1 MKQSDNTN
9 RTPAN
14 WDGTPQE
21 DYFADW
27 NTPPEEYPAAG
38 RHLSPEAREEYYA
51 ERDAY
56 YARRD
61 AYYAQRDAYYAQRER
76 EERAADEKGEEYEEE
91 YGEDY
96 ADDADEPEEE
106 EDDVSY
112 APEDRAETLEEPK
125 EKPKKKKRRRKGGF
139 LRFLVTVIVLAI
151 VALVVIGKAP
161 VRNPDNLERISG
173 RSTVLLCGTDEDG
186 MRTDTILLLTLD
198 RNEGSIRLLSIPRD
212 TYAPAYYVPKIN
224 SAYGAVGGGEKG
236 MEQLMEQVKN
246 VVGFMPD
253 GYALVNLSAFVEAVD
268 LLGGLDFDVPMD
280 MDYDDPDQN
289 LFIHLKA
296 GEQHLTGEQLMWV
309 VRFRSGYANADI
321 GRTEV
326 QRAVMKTAMKQW
338 LRPKTLAALP
348 GLWRIYQENLTTDLS
363 VRNIVWMARV
373 LLKGMSGDIE
383 ANVLP
388 GYATMA
394 GDASVY
400 MIDTYAAS
408 AILPDYSPYKLKESA
423 PAAAG
428 AFCLVRVVRKTLQSA

>member
-1 MKQSDNTN
+1 MKQSDHTN
-9 RTPAN
+9 RTPTN

-76 EERAADEKGEEYEEE
+76 EARAADEEGEEYEEE

-106 EDDVSY
+106 EDDISY
-112 APEDRAETLEEPK
+112 APEDAPAAPPPPG

-139 LRFLVTVIVLAI
+139 LRFLVTLVLLAVIAVVL
-151 VALVVIGKAP
+151 VGKAP
-161 VRNPDNLERISG
+161 VRNPDNLDRISG
-173 RSTVLLCGTDEDG
+173 RSTILLCGTDEDG
-186 MRTDTILLLTLD
+186 TRTDTILLLTLD
-198 RNEGSIRLLSIPRD
+198 RNEGSVRLLSIPRD
-212 TYAPAYYVPKIN
+212 TYAPAYVVPKIN

-246 VVGFMPD
+246 VIGFLPD
-253 GYALVNLSAFVEAVD
+253 GYALVDLGAFVEAVD

-289 LFIHLKA
+289 LFIHLRA

-326 QRAVMKTAMKQW
+326 QRAVLKTAMKQW

-348 GLWRIYQENLTTDLS
+348 GLWRIYRENLTTDLS
-363 VRNIVWMARV
+363 VRNIVWIARV
-373 LLKGMSGDIE
+373 LLKSMGGDME

-388 GYATMA
+388 GYAAMA

-400 MIDTYAAS
+400 MVDPYAAS
-408 AILPDYSPYKLKESA
+408 AILPDYSPYI
-423 PAAAG
+423 
-428 AFCLVRVVRKTLQSA
+428 

>member
-9 RTPAN
+9 RTPTN
-14 WDGTPQE
+14 WDGTLQE

-38 RHLSPEAREEYYA
+38 RHLSPEAREKYYA

-76 EERAADEKGEEYEEE
+76 EEQLADDEDSEDEYDEEYADEEAAPES
-91 YGEDY
+91 
-96 ADDADEPEEE
+96 EEE
-106 EDDVSY
+106 EDVSY
-112 APEDRAETLEEPK
+112 APEDAPAAQPEPGG
-125 EKPKKKKRRRKGGF
+125 KPKKKKRRRKGGF
-139 LRFLVTVIVLAI
+139 LRFLVTVVLLAI
-151 VALVVIGKAP
+151 IAVVLVGKAP
-161 VRNPDNLERISG
+161 VRNPDNLDRISG
-173 RSTVLLCGTDEDG
+173 RSTILLCGTDEDG
-186 MRTDTILLLTLD
+186 TRTDTILLLTLD
-198 RNEGSIRLLSIPRD
+198 RSEGSLRLLSIPRD

-253 GYALVNLSAFVEAVD
+253 AYALVDLTAFVEAVD

-280 MDYDDPDQN
+280 MDYDDPTQD
-289 LFIHLKA
+289 LYIHLQA

-326 QRAVMKTAMKQW
+326 QRAVVKAAMKQW
-338 LRPKTLAALP
+338 MRPQTLAALP
-348 GLWRIYQENLTTDLS
+348 GLWKIYQENLTTDLS
-363 VRNIVWMARV
+363 AQNLVWMARV
-373 LLKGMSGDIE
+373 LLKGVGGDIE

-388 GYATMA
+388 GYATMV

-408 AILPDYSPYKLKESA
+408 AILPDYSPYK
-423 PAAAG
+423 
-428 AFCLVRVVRKTLQSA
+428 

>member
-9 RTPAN
+9 RTPTN

-38 RHLSPEAREEYYA
+38 RHLSPEAREKYYA

-76 EERAADEKGEEYEEE
+76 EEQLADDEDSEDEYDEEYAEEE
-91 YGEDY
+91 AAPES
-96 ADDADEPEEE
+96 EEE
-106 EDDVSY
+106 EDVSY
-112 APEDRAETLEEPK
+112 APEDAPAAQPEPGG
-125 EKPKKKKRRRKGGF
+125 KPKKKKRRRKGGF
-139 LRFLVTVIVLAI
+139 LRFLVTVVLLAI
-151 VALVVIGKAP
+151 IAVVLVGKAP
-161 VRNPDNLERISG
+161 VRNPDNLDRISG
-173 RSTVLLCGTDEDG
+173 RSTILLCGTDEDG
-186 MRTDTILLLTLD
+186 TRTDTILLLTLD
-198 RNEGSIRLLSIPRD
+198 RSEGSIRLLSIPRD

-253 GYALVNLSAFVEAVD
+253 AYALVDLTAFVEAVD

-280 MDYDDPDQN
+280 MDYDDPTQD
-289 LFIHLKA
+289 LYIHLQA

-326 QRAVMKTAMKQW
+326 QRAVVKAAMKQW
-338 LRPKTLAALP
+338 MRPQTLAALP
-348 GLWRIYQENLTTDLS
+348 GLWKIYQENLTTDLS
-363 VRNIVWMARV
+363 ARNLVWMARV
-373 LLKGMSGDIE
+373 LLKGVGGDIE

-388 GYATMA
+388 GYATMV

-408 AILPDYSPYKLKESA
+408 AILPDYSPYK
-423 PAAAG
+423 
-428 AFCLVRVVRKTLQSA
+428 

>member
-9 RTPAN
+9 RTPTN

-38 RHLSPEAREEYYA
+38 RHLSAEAREEYYA

-61 AYYAQRDAYYAQRER
+61 AYYAQRDAYYAQREAQ
-76 EERAADEKGEEYEEE
+76 EADEDSEDGEEDYDEE
-91 YGEDY
+91 Y
-96 ADDADEPEEE
+96 ADDTASEPTEEE
-106 EDDVSY
+106 EDVSY
-112 APEDRAETLEEPK
+112 APEDAPAATPEPG
-125 EKPKKKKRRRKGGF
+125 EKPKKKKRRRKGGL
-139 LRFLVTVIVLAI
+139 LRFLVTLVLLAI
-151 VALVVIGKAP
+151 LAVVLVGKAP

-173 RSTVLLCGTDEDG
+173 RSTILLCGTDEDG
-186 MRTDTILLLTLD
+186 TRTDTILLLTLD
-198 RNEGSIRLLSIPRD
+198 RSEGSVRLLSIPRD

-246 VVGFMPD
+246 VIGFMPD
-253 GYALVNLSAFVEAVD
+253 AYALVDLSAFVEAVD

-326 QRAVMKTAMKQW
+326 QRAVMKAAIKQW
-338 LRPKTLAALP
+338 MRPKTLAALP
-348 GLWRIYQENLTTDLS
+348 GLWKIYQENLTTDLS
-363 VRNIVWMARV
+363 ARNIVWMARV
-373 LLKGMSGDIE
+373 LLKGMSSDIE

-388 GYATMA
+388 GYATMV

-408 AILPDYSPYKLKESA
+408 AILPDYSPY
-423 PAAAG
+423 
-428 AFCLVRVVRKTLQSA
+428 R

>member
-1 MKQSDNTN
+1 MKPNERENDT
-9 RTPAN
+9 TPRN

-27 NTPPEEYPAAG
+27 NTPPEEEYPAAG

-61 AYYAQRDAYYAQRER
+61 AYYAQRDAYYAQREQ
-76 EERAADEKGEEYEEE
+76 EEQELTDGAEDEYEEE
-91 YGEDY
+91 NGETF
-96 ADDADEPEEE
+96 DEPEADEE
-106 EDDVSY
+106 EPVSY
-112 APEDRAETLEEPK
+112 APEDAKTAPPASLP
-125 EKPKKKKRRRKGGF
+125 EKPKRKKRRRGGGF
-139 LRFLVTVIVLAI
+139 RRFVAVLLLA
-151 VALVVIGKAP
+151 AVVLLLIGKAP
-161 VRNPDNLERISG
+161 VRNPDHLDRISG
-173 RSTVLLCGTDEDG
+173 RSTILLCGTDEDG
-186 MRTDTILLLTLD
+186 TRTDTILLLTLD
-198 RNEGSIRLLSIPRD
+198 RAEGSIRLLSIPRD
-212 TYAPAYYVPKIN
+212 TYAPAYLVPKIN

-246 VVGFMPD
+246 VVGFLPD
-253 GYALVNLSAFVEAVD
+253 AYALVNLTAFVEAVD

-289 LFIHLKA
+289 LFIHLRA

-326 QRAVMKTAMKQW
+326 QRAVLKAAMKQW
-338 LRPKTLAALP
+338 LRPQTLAALP
-348 GLWRIYQENLTTDLS
+348 GLWRIYKENLTTDLS
-363 VRNIVWMARV
+363 ARNLLWMARV
-373 LLKGMSGDIE
+373 LLKGMGGDIE

-388 GYATMA
+388 GYATMV

-400 MIDTYAAS
+400 MIDTYAA
-408 AILPDYSPYKLKESA
+408 APLLADYSPYK
-423 PAAAG
+423 
-428 AFCLVRVVRKTLQSA
+428 

>member
-1 MKQSDNTN
+1 MKQSDHTN
-9 RTPAN
+9 RTPTN

-76 EERAADEKGEEYEEE
+76 EAREADGDGTDGDDEYGEEYA
-91 YGEDY
+91 ED
-96 ADDADEPEEE
+96 AVDEPEEE
-106 EDDVSY
+106 EDISY
-112 APEDRAETLEEPK
+112 APEDAPAVPPPPG

-139 LRFLVTVIVLAI
+139 LRFLVTLVLLAV
-151 VALVVIGKAP
+151 VAVVLVGKAP
-161 VRNPDNLERISG
+161 VRNPDNLDRISG
-173 RSTVLLCGTDEDG
+173 RSTILLCGTDEDG
-186 MRTDTILLLTLD
+186 TRTDTILLLTLD
-198 RNEGSIRLLSIPRD
+198 RNEGSVRLLSIPRD
-212 TYAPAYYVPKIN
+212 TYAPAYVVPKIN

-246 VVGFMPD
+246 VIGFLPD
-253 GYALVNLSAFVEAVD
+253 GYALVDLGAFVEAVD

-289 LFIHLKA
+289 LFIHLRA

-326 QRAVMKTAMKQW
+326 QRAVLKTAMKQW

-363 VRNIVWMARV
+363 VRNIVWIARV
-373 LLKGMSGDIE
+373 LLKSMGGDME

-388 GYATMA
+388 GYAAMA

-400 MIDTYAAS
+400 MVDSYAAS
-408 AILPDYSPYKLKESA
+408 AILPDYSPYA
-423 PAAAG
+423 
-428 AFCLVRVVRKTLQSA
+428 

>member
-1 MKQSDNTN
+1 MKQSDHTN
-9 RTPAN
+9 RTPTN

-76 EERAADEKGEEYEEE
+76 EAREADEDGTDGDDGYGEDEYGEEYA
-91 YGEDY
+91 ED
-96 ADDADEPEEE
+96 AVDEPEEE
-106 EDDVSY
+106 EDISY
-112 APEDRAETLEEPK
+112 APEDAPAVPPPPG

-139 LRFLVTVIVLAI
+139 LRFLVTLVLLAVLA
-151 VALVVIGKAP
+151 VVLVGKAP
-161 VRNPDNLERISG
+161 VRNPDNLDRISG
-173 RSTVLLCGTDEDG
+173 RSTILLCGTDEDG
-186 MRTDTILLLTLD
+186 TRTDTILLLTLD
-198 RNEGSIRLLSIPRD
+198 RNEGSVRLLSIPRD
-212 TYAPAYYVPKIN
+212 TYAPAYVVPKIN

-246 VVGFMPD
+246 VIGFLPD
-253 GYALVNLSAFVEAVD
+253 GYALVDLGAFVEAVD

-289 LFIHLKA
+289 LFIHLRA

-326 QRAVMKTAMKQW
+326 QRAVLKTAMKQW

-363 VRNIVWMARV
+363 VRNIVWIARV
-373 LLKGMSGDIE
+373 LLKSMGGDME

-388 GYATMA
+388 GYAAMA

-400 MIDTYAAS
+400 MVDSYAAS
-408 AILPDYSPYKLKESA
+408 AILPDYSPYA
-423 PAAAG
+423 
-428 AFCLVRVVRKTLQSA
+428 

>member
-9 RTPAN
+9 RTPTN

-27 NTPPEEYPAAG
+27 NTPPEDYPAAG

-76 EERAADEKGEEYEEE
+76 EEQLADDEDGEDEYDEEYADEEATPES
-91 YGEDY
+91 
-96 ADDADEPEEE
+96 EEE
-106 EDDVSY
+106 EDVSY
-112 APEDRAETLEEPK
+112 APEDAPTALPEPGG
-125 EKPKKKKRRRKGGF
+125 KPKKKKRRRKGGF
-139 LRFLVTVIVLAI
+139 LRFLVTVVLLAI
-151 VALVVIGKAP
+151 IAVVLVGKAP
-161 VRNPDNLERISG
+161 VRNPDNLDRISG
-173 RSTVLLCGTDEDG
+173 RSTILLCGTDEDG
-186 MRTDTILLLTLD
+186 TRTDTILLLTLD
-198 RNEGSIRLLSIPRD
+198 RSEGSIRLLSIPRD

-253 GYALVNLSAFVEAVD
+253 AYALVDLTAFVEAVD

-280 MDYDDPDQN
+280 MDYDDPTQD
-289 LFIHLKA
+289 LYIHLQA

-326 QRAVMKTAMKQW
+326 QRAVVKAAMKQW
-338 LRPKTLAALP
+338 MRPQTLAALP
-348 GLWRIYQENLTTDLS
+348 GLWKIYQENLTTDLS
-363 VRNIVWMARV
+363 ARNLVWMVRV
-373 LLKGMSGDIE
+373 LLKGVGGDIE

-388 GYATMA
+388 GYATMV

-408 AILPDYSPYKLKESA
+408 AILPDYSPYK
-423 PAAAG
+423 
-428 AFCLVRVVRKTLQSA
+428 

>member
-9 RTPAN
+9 RTPTN

-27 NTPPEEYPAAG
+27 NTPPEEYPTAG

-61 AYYAQRDAYYAQRER
+61 AYYAQRDAYYSQKER
-76 EERAADEKGEEYEEE
+76 EGREADTDDGEYEEDPD
-91 YGEDY
+91 EDITE
-96 ADDADEPEEE
+96 ADNEPEEE
-106 EDDVSY
+106 EEDISY
-112 APEDRAETLEEPK
+112 APEDRPAAPPPPRGRPK
-125 EKPKKKKRRRKGGF
+125 RKKRRRKGGF
-139 LRFLVTVIVLAI
+139 LRFLAALVLLVIVA
-151 VALVVIGKAP
+151 VVVIGKAP
-161 VRNPDNLERISG
+161 VRNPDNLDRIPG

-186 MRTDTILLLTLD
+186 TRTDTILLLTLD
-198 RNEGSIRLLSIPRD
+198 RSEGSLRLLSIPRD

-253 GYALVNLSAFVEAVD
+253 AYALIDLNAFVEAVD

-280 MDYDDPDQN
+280 MDYDDPTQD
-289 LFIHLKA
+289 LYIHLQA

-326 QRAVMKTAMKQW
+326 QRAVLKAAMKQW
-338 LRPKTLAALP
+338 LRPQTLSALP
-348 GLWRIYQENLTTDLS
+348 GLWQIYKENLTTDLS
-363 VRNIVWMARV
+363 ARNLVWIARV
-373 LLKGMSGDIE
+373 LLKGVRSDIE

-388 GYATMA
+388 GYATMV

-408 AILPDYSPYKLKESA
+408 AILPDYSPYK
-423 PAAAG
+423 
-428 AFCLVRVVRKTLQSA
+428 

>member
-27 NTPPEEYPAAG
+27 NTPPEEYPTAG

-61 AYYAQRDAYYAQRER
+61 AYYAQRDAYYSQKER
-76 EERAADEKGEEYEEE
+76 EAREADEDVGEYDDELD
-91 YGEDY
+91 EDITE
-96 ADDADEPEEE
+96 ADNEPEDEE
-106 EDDVSY
+106 DVSY
-112 APEDRAETLEEPK
+112 APEDVPAAPSPPR
-125 EKPKKKKRRRKGGF
+125 EKPKRKKHRRRGGF
-139 LRFLVTVIVLAI
+139 LRFLAALVLLVIVA
-151 VALVVIGKAP
+151 VVVVGKAP
-161 VRNPDNLERISG
+161 VRNPDDLERIPG

-186 MRTDTILLLTLD
+186 TRTDTILLLTLD
-198 RNEGSIRLLSIPRD
+198 RSEGSLRLLSIPRD
-212 TYAPAYYVPKIN
+212 TYAPAYVVPKIN

-326 QRAVMKTAMKQW
+326 QRAVMKAAMKQW

-408 AILPDYSPYKLKESA
+408 AILPDYSPYK
-423 PAAAG
+423 
-428 AFCLVRVVRKTLQSA
+428 

>member
-1 MKQSDNTN
+1 MKQSDHTN
-9 RTPAN
+9 RTPTN

-76 EERAADEKGEEYEEE
+76 EAREADGDDGYGDDEYGEEYA
-91 YGEDY
+91 ED
-96 ADDADEPEEE
+96 AVDEPEEE
-106 EDDVSY
+106 EEDISY
-112 APEDRAETLEEPK
+112 APEDAPAVPPPPG

-139 LRFLVTVIVLAI
+139 LRFLVTLVLLAVLA
-151 VALVVIGKAP
+151 VVLVGKAP
-161 VRNPDNLERISG
+161 VRNPDNLDRISG
-173 RSTVLLCGTDEDG
+173 RSTILLCGTDEDG
-186 MRTDTILLLTLD
+186 TRTDTILLLTLD
-198 RNEGSIRLLSIPRD
+198 RNEGSVRLLSIPRD
-212 TYAPAYYVPKIN
+212 TYAPAYVVPKIN

-246 VVGFMPD
+246 VIGFLPD
-253 GYALVNLSAFVEAVD
+253 GYALVDLGAFVEAVD

-289 LFIHLKA
+289 LFIHLRA

-326 QRAVMKTAMKQW
+326 QRAVLKTAMKQW

-363 VRNIVWMARV
+363 VRNIVWIARV
-373 LLKGMSGDIE
+373 LLKSMGGDME

-388 GYATMA
+388 GYAAMA

-400 MIDTYAAS
+400 MVDSYAAS
-408 AILPDYSPYKLKESA
+408 AILPDYSPYA
-423 PAAAG
+423 
-428 AFCLVRVVRKTLQSA
+428 

>member
-1 MKQSDNTN
+1 MKQSDHTN
-9 RTPAN
+9 RTPTN

-76 EERAADEKGEEYEEE
+76 EAREADGDGTDGDDEYGEEYA
-91 YGEDY
+91 ED
-96 ADDADEPEEE
+96 AVDEPEEE
-106 EDDVSY
+106 EEDISY
-112 APEDRAETLEEPK
+112 APEDAPAAPPPPG

-139 LRFLVTVIVLAI
+139 LRFLVTLVLLAVLA
-151 VALVVIGKAP
+151 VVLVGKAP
-161 VRNPDNLERISG
+161 VRNPDNLDRISG
-173 RSTVLLCGTDEDG
+173 RSTILLCGTDEDG
-186 MRTDTILLLTLD
+186 TRTDTILLLTLD
-198 RNEGSIRLLSIPRD
+198 RNEGSVRLLSIPRD
-212 TYAPAYYVPKIN
+212 TYAPAYVVPKIN

-246 VVGFMPD
+246 VIGFLPD
-253 GYALVNLSAFVEAVD
+253 GYALVDLGAFVEAVD

-289 LFIHLKA
+289 LFIHLRA

-326 QRAVMKTAMKQW
+326 QRAVLKTAMKQW

-363 VRNIVWMARV
+363 VRNIVWIARV
-373 LLKGMSGDIE
+373 LLKSMGGDME

-388 GYATMA
+388 GYAAMA
-394 GDASVY
+394 GDASGY
-400 MIDTYAAS
+400 MVDSYAAS
-408 AILPDYSPYKLKESA
+408 AILPDYSPYA
-423 PAAAG
+423 
-428 AFCLVRVVRKTLQSA
+428 

>member
-1 MKQSDNTN
+1 MKQSDHTN
-9 RTPAN
+9 RTPTN

-21 DYFADW
+21 DFFADW

-76 EERAADEKGEEYEEE
+76 EAREADGDDGYGDDEYGEEYA
-91 YGEDY
+91 ED
-96 ADDADEPEEE
+96 AVDEPEEE
-106 EDDVSY
+106 EEDISY
-112 APEDRAETLEEPK
+112 APEDAPAVPPPPG

-139 LRFLVTVIVLAI
+139 LRFLVTLVLLAV
-151 VALVVIGKAP
+151 VAVVLVGKAP
-161 VRNPDNLERISG
+161 VRNPDNLDRISG
-173 RSTVLLCGTDEDG
+173 RSTILLCGTDEDG
-186 MRTDTILLLTLD
+186 TRTDTILLLTLD
-198 RNEGSIRLLSIPRD
+198 RNEGSVRLLSIPRD
-212 TYAPAYYVPKIN
+212 TYAPAYVVPKIN

-246 VVGFMPD
+246 VIGFLPD
-253 GYALVNLSAFVEAVD
+253 GYALVDLGAFVEAVD

-289 LFIHLKA
+289 LFIHLRA

-326 QRAVMKTAMKQW
+326 QRAVLKTAMKQW

-363 VRNIVWMARV
+363 VRNIVWIARV
-373 LLKGMSGDIE
+373 LLKSMGGDMK

-388 GYATMA
+388 GYAAMA

-400 MIDTYAAS
+400 MVDSYAAS
-408 AILPDYSPYKLKESA
+408 AILPDYSPYA
-423 PAAAG
+423 
-428 AFCLVRVVRKTLQSA
+428 

>member
-9 RTPAN
+9 RTPTN

-76 EERAADEKGEEYEEE
+76 EEQLADDEDSEDEYDEEYADEEAAPES
-91 YGEDY
+91 
-96 ADDADEPEEE
+96 EEE
-106 EDDVSY
+106 EDVSY
-112 APEDRAETLEEPK
+112 APEDAPAALPEPGG
-125 EKPKKKKRRRKGGF
+125 KPKKKKRRRKGGF
-139 LRFLVTVIVLAI
+139 LRFLVTVVLLAI
-151 VALVVIGKAP
+151 IAVVLVGKAP
-161 VRNPDNLERISG
+161 VRNPDNLDRISG
-173 RSTVLLCGTDEDG
+173 RSTILLCGTDEDG
-186 MRTDTILLLTLD
+186 TRTDTILLLTLD
-198 RNEGSIRLLSIPRD
+198 RSEGSIRLLSIPRD

-253 GYALVNLSAFVEAVD
+253 AYALVDLTAFVEAVN

-280 MDYDDPDQN
+280 MDYDDPTQD
-289 LFIHLKA
+289 LYIHLQA

-326 QRAVMKTAMKQW
+326 QRAVVKAAMKQW
-338 LRPKTLAALP
+338 MRPQTLAALP
-348 GLWRIYQENLTTDLS
+348 GLWKIYQENLTTDLS

-373 LLKGMSGDIE
+373 LLKGMGGDIE

-388 GYATMA
+388 GYATMV

-408 AILPDYSPYKLKESA
+408 AILPDYSPYK
-423 PAAAG
+423 
-428 AFCLVRVVRKTLQSA
+428 

>member
-9 RTPAN
+9 RTPTN

-61 AYYAQRDAYYAQRER
+61 AYYAQRDAYYAQREAQ
-76 EERAADEKGEEYEEE
+76 EADEYSGDGEDEYDEEYAD
-91 YGEDY
+91 ED
-96 ADDADEPEEE
+96 AAPEPEEE
-106 EDDVSY
+106 EDVSY
-112 APEDRAETLEEPK
+112 APEDAPAAPFPAE

-139 LRFLVTVIVLAI
+139 FRFLVTLVLLAI
-151 VALVVIGKAP
+151 IAVVLVGKAP
-161 VRNPDNLERISG
+161 VRNPDYLDRISG
-173 RSTVLLCGTDEDG
+173 RSTILLCGTDEDG
-186 MRTDTILLLTLD
+186 TRTDTILLLTLD
-198 RNEGSIRLLSIPRD
+198 RSEGSVRLLSIPRD

-253 GYALVNLSAFVEAVD
+253 AYALVDLNAFVEAVD

-326 QRAVMKTAMKQW
+326 QRAVMKAAMKQW
-338 LRPKTLAALP
+338 IRPQTLAAVP
-348 GLWRIYQENLTTDLS
+348 GLWKIYQENLTTDLS
-363 VRNIVWMARV
+363 ARNIVWMARV
-373 LLKGMSGDIE
+373 LLKGMSNDIE

-388 GYATMA
+388 GYATMV

-408 AILPDYSPYKLKESA
+408 AILPDYSPYK
-423 PAAAG
+423 
-428 AFCLVRVVRKTLQSA
+428 

>member
-9 RTPAN
+9 RTPTN

-38 RHLSPEAREEYYA
+38 RHLSPEAREKYYA

-76 EERAADEKGEEYEEE
+76 EEQLADDEDSEDEYDEEYADEEAAPES
-91 YGEDY
+91 
-96 ADDADEPEEE
+96 EEE
-106 EDDVSY
+106 EDVSY
-112 APEDRAETLEEPK
+112 APEDAPAALPEPGG
-125 EKPKKKKRRRKGGF
+125 KPKKKKRRRKGGF
-139 LRFLVTVIVLAI
+139 LRFLVTVVLLAI
-151 VALVVIGKAP
+151 IAVVLVGKAP
-161 VRNPDNLERISG
+161 VRNPDNLDRISG
-173 RSTVLLCGTDEDG
+173 RSTILLCGTDEDG
-186 MRTDTILLLTLD
+186 TRTDTILLLTLD
-198 RNEGSIRLLSIPRD
+198 RSEGSLRLLSIPRD

-253 GYALVNLSAFVEAVD
+253 AYALVDLTAFVEAVD

-280 MDYDDPDQN
+280 MDYDDPTQD
-289 LFIHLKA
+289 LYIHLQA

-326 QRAVMKTAMKQW
+326 QRAVVKAAMKQW
-338 LRPKTLAALP
+338 MRPQTLAALP
-348 GLWRIYQENLTTDLS
+348 GLWKIYQENLTTDLS
-363 VRNIVWMARV
+363 ARNLVWMARV
-373 LLKGMSGDIE
+373 LLKGVGGDIE

-388 GYATMA
+388 GYATMV

-408 AILPDYSPYKLKESA
+408 TILPDYSPYK
-423 PAAAG
+423 
-428 AFCLVRVVRKTLQSA
+428 

>member
-9 RTPAN
+9 RTPTN

-38 RHLSPEAREEYYA
+38 RHLSPEAREKYYA

-76 EERAADEKGEEYEEE
+76 EEQLADDEDSEDEYDEECADEEAAPES
-91 YGEDY
+91 
-96 ADDADEPEEE
+96 EEE
-106 EDDVSY
+106 EDVSY
-112 APEDRAETLEEPK
+112 APEDAPAALPEPGG
-125 EKPKKKKRRRKGGF
+125 KPKKKKRRRKGGF
-139 LRFLVTVIVLAI
+139 LRFLVTVVLLAI
-151 VALVVIGKAP
+151 IAVVLVGKAP
-161 VRNPDNLERISG
+161 VRNPDNLDRISG
-173 RSTVLLCGTDEDG
+173 RSTILLCGTDEDG
-186 MRTDTILLLTLD
+186 TRTDTILLLTLD
-198 RNEGSIRLLSIPRD
+198 RSEGSIRLLSIPRD

-253 GYALVNLSAFVEAVD
+253 AYALVDLTAFVEAVD

-280 MDYDDPDQN
+280 MDYDDPTQD
-289 LFIHLKA
+289 LYIHLQA

-326 QRAVMKTAMKQW
+326 QRAVVKAAMKQW
-338 LRPKTLAALP
+338 MRPQTLAALP
-348 GLWRIYQENLTTDLS
+348 GLWKIYQENLTTDLS
-363 VRNIVWMARV
+363 ARNLVWMARV
-373 LLKGMSGDIE
+373 LLKGVGGDIE

-388 GYATMA
+388 GYATMV

-408 AILPDYSPYKLKESA
+408 AILPDYSPYK
-423 PAAAG
+423 
-428 AFCLVRVVRKTLQSA
+428 

>member
-1 MKQSDNTN
+1 MI
-9 RTPAN
+9 
-14 WDGTPQE
+14 E
-21 DYFADW
+21 DV
-27 NTPPEEYPAAG
+27 
-38 RHLSPEAREEYYA
+38 R
-51 ERDAY
+51 
-56 YARRD
+56 
-61 AYYAQRDAYYAQRER
+61 
-76 EERAADEKGEEYEEE
+76 
-91 YGEDY
+91 
-96 ADDADEPEEE
+96 
-106 EDDVSY
+106 
-112 APEDRAETLEEPK
+112 
-125 EKPKKKKRRRKGGF
+125 
-139 LRFLVTVIVLAI
+139 LA
-151 VALVVIGKAP
+151 VNGKAP

-408 AILPDYSPYKLKESA
+408 AILPDYSPYK
-423 PAAAG
+423 
-428 AFCLVRVVRKTLQSA
+428 

>member
-27 NTPPEEYPAAG
+27 NTPPEEYPTAG

-61 AYYAQRDAYYAQRER
+61 AYYAQRDAYYSQKER
-76 EERAADEKGEEYEEE
+76 EAREADEDVGEYDEELD
-91 YGEDY
+91 EDITE
-96 ADDADEPEEE
+96 ADNEPEDEE
-106 EDDVSY
+106 DVSY
-112 APEDRAETLEEPK
+112 APEDVPAAPPPPR
-125 EKPKKKKRRRKGGF
+125 EKPKRKKHRRRGGF
-139 LRFLVTVIVLAI
+139 LRFLAALVLLVIVA
-151 VALVVIGKAP
+151 VVVVGKAP
-161 VRNPDNLERISG
+161 VRNPDDLERIPG

-198 RNEGSIRLLSIPRD
+198 RSEGSIRLLSIPRD
-212 TYAPAYYVPKIN
+212 TYAPAYVVPKIN

-326 QRAVMKTAMKQW
+326 QRAVMKAAMKQW
-338 LRPKTLAALP
+338 LRPQTLAALP

-363 VRNIVWMARV
+363 VRNLVWMARV

-408 AILPDYSPYKLKESA
+408 AILPDYSPYK
-423 PAAAG
+423 
-428 AFCLVRVVRKTLQSA
+428 

>member
-9 RTPAN
+9 RTPTN

-38 RHLSPEAREEYYA
+38 RHLSPEAREKYYA

-76 EERAADEKGEEYEEE
+76 EEQLADDEDSEDEYDEEYADEEAAPES
-91 YGEDY
+91 
-96 ADDADEPEEE
+96 EEE
-106 EDDVSY
+106 EDVSY
-112 APEDRAETLEEPK
+112 APEDAPAALPEPGG
-125 EKPKKKKRRRKGGF
+125 KPKKKKRRRKGGF
-139 LRFLVTVIVLAI
+139 LRFLVTVVLLAI
-151 VALVVIGKAP
+151 IAVVLVGKAP
-161 VRNPDNLERISG
+161 VRNPDNLDRISG
-173 RSTVLLCGTDEDG
+173 RSTILLCGTDEDG
-186 MRTDTILLLTLD
+186 TRTDTILLLTLD
-198 RNEGSIRLLSIPRD
+198 RSEGGIRLLSIPRD

-253 GYALVNLSAFVEAVD
+253 AYALVDLTAFVEAVD

-280 MDYDDPDQN
+280 MDYDDPTQE
-289 LFIHLKA
+289 LYIHLQA

-326 QRAVMKTAMKQW
+326 QRAVVKAAMKQW
-338 LRPKTLAALP
+338 MRPQTLAALP
-348 GLWRIYQENLTTDLS
+348 GLWKIYQENLTTDLS
-363 VRNIVWMARV
+363 ARNLVWVARV
-373 LLKGMSGDIE
+373 LLKGVGGDIE

-388 GYATMA
+388 GYATMV

-408 AILPDYSPYKLKESA
+408 AILPDYSPYK
-423 PAAAG
+423 
-428 AFCLVRVVRKTLQSA
+428 

>member
-1 MKQSDNTN
+1 MKQSDHTN
-9 RTPAN
+9 RTPTN

-76 EERAADEKGEEYEEE
+76 EAREADGDDGYVDDE
-91 YGEDY
+91 YGDEYAED
-96 ADDADEPEEE
+96 AVDEPEEE
-106 EDDVSY
+106 EEDISY
-112 APEDRAETLEEPK
+112 APEDAPAAPPPPG

-139 LRFLVTVIVLAI
+139 LRFLVTLVLLAV
-151 VALVVIGKAP
+151 VAVVLVGKAP
-161 VRNPDNLERISG
+161 VRNPDNLDRISG
-173 RSTVLLCGTDEDG
+173 RSTILLCGTDEDG
-186 MRTDTILLLTLD
+186 TRTDTILLLTLD
-198 RNEGSIRLLSIPRD
+198 RNEGSVRLLSIPRD
-212 TYAPAYYVPKIN
+212 TYAPAYVVPKIN

-246 VVGFMPD
+246 VIGFLPD
-253 GYALVNLSAFVEAVD
+253 GYALVDLGAFVEAVD

-289 LFIHLKA
+289 LFIHLRA

-326 QRAVMKTAMKQW
+326 QRAVLKTAMKQW

-363 VRNIVWMARV
+363 VRNIVWIARV
-373 LLKGMSGDIE
+373 LLKSMGGDME

-388 GYATMA
+388 GYAAMA

-400 MIDTYAAS
+400 MVDSYAAS
-408 AILPDYSPYKLKESA
+408 AILPDYSPYA
-423 PAAAG
+423 
-428 AFCLVRVVRKTLQSA
+428 

>member
-9 RTPAN
+9 RTPTN

-61 AYYAQRDAYYAQRER
+61 AYYAQRDAYYSQKER
-76 EERAADEKGEEYEEE
+76 EEREADEDVGEYDEELD
-91 YGEDY
+91 EDITE
-96 ADDADEPEEE
+96 ADNEPEDEE
-106 EDDVSY
+106 DVSY
-112 APEDRAETLEEPK
+112 APEDVPAAPPPPR
-125 EKPKKKKRRRKGGF
+125 EKPKRKKHRRRGGF
-139 LRFLVTVIVLAI
+139 LRFLVAVILLAI
-151 VALVVIGKAP
+151 AAVAVIGKAP
-161 VRNPDNLERISG
+161 VRNPDNLERIPG

-186 MRTDTILLLTLD
+186 TRTDTILLLTLD
-198 RNEGSIRLLSIPRD
+198 RNEGSLRLLSIPRD

-253 GYALVNLSAFVEAVD
+253 AYALIDLNAFVEAVN

-280 MDYDDPDQN
+280 MDYEDPTQN

-296 GEQHLTGEQLMWV
+296 GEQHLNGEQLMWV

-326 QRAVMKTAMKQW
+326 QRAVMKAAMKQW
-338 LRPKTLAALP
+338 LRPQTLSALP
-348 GLWRIYQENLTTDLS
+348 GLWQIYKENLTTDIS
-363 VRNIVWMARV
+363 ARNLVWMARV
-373 LLKGMSGDIE
+373 LLKGVRADIE

-388 GYATMA
+388 GYATTV

-408 AILPDYSPYKLKESA
+408 AILPDYSPYK
-423 PAAAG
+423 
-428 AFCLVRVVRKTLQSA
+428 

>member
-9 RTPAN
+9 RTPTN

-27 NTPPEEYPAAG
+27 NTPPEDYPAAG

-76 EERAADEKGEEYEEE
+76 EEQLADDEDGEDEYDEEYADEEAAPES
-91 YGEDY
+91 
-96 ADDADEPEEE
+96 EEE
-106 EDDVSY
+106 EDVSY
-112 APEDRAETLEEPK
+112 APEDAPAALPEPGG
-125 EKPKKKKRRRKGGF
+125 KPKKKKRRRKGGF
-139 LRFLVTVIVLAI
+139 LRFLVTVVLLAI
-151 VALVVIGKAP
+151 IAVVLVGKAP
-161 VRNPDNLERISG
+161 VRNPDNLDRISG
-173 RSTVLLCGTDEDG
+173 RSTILLCGTDEDG
-186 MRTDTILLLTLD
+186 TRTDTILLLTLD
-198 RNEGSIRLLSIPRD
+198 RSEGSIRLLSIPRD

-408 AILPDYSPYKLKESA
+408 AILPDYSPYK
-423 PAAAG
+423 
-428 AFCLVRVVRKTLQSA
+428 

>member
-9 RTPAN
+9 RTPTN

-38 RHLSPEAREEYYA
+38 RHLSPEAREKYYA

-61 AYYAQRDAYYAQRER
+61 AYYAQRDAYYAQREH
-76 EERAADEKGEEYEEE
+76 EEQLADDEDSEDEYDEEYADEEAAPES
-91 YGEDY
+91 
-96 ADDADEPEEE
+96 EEE
-106 EDDVSY
+106 EDVSY
-112 APEDRAETLEEPK
+112 APEDAPAALPEPGG
-125 EKPKKKKRRRKGGF
+125 KPKKKKRRRKGGF
-139 LRFLVTVIVLAI
+139 LRFLVTVVLLAI
-151 VALVVIGKAP
+151 IAVVLVGKAP
-161 VRNPDNLERISG
+161 VRNPDNLDRISG
-173 RSTVLLCGTDEDG
+173 RSTILLCGTDEDG
-186 MRTDTILLLTLD
+186 TRTDTILLLTID
-198 RNEGSIRLLSIPRD
+198 RSEGSIRLLSIPRD

-253 GYALVNLSAFVEAVD
+253 AYALVDLTAFVEAVD

-280 MDYDDPDQN
+280 MDYDDPTQD
-289 LFIHLKA
+289 LYIHLQA

-326 QRAVMKTAMKQW
+326 QRAVVKAAMKQW
-338 LRPKTLAALP
+338 MRPQTLAALP
-348 GLWRIYQENLTTDLS
+348 GLWKIYQENLTTDLS
-363 VRNIVWMARV
+363 ARNLVWMARV
-373 LLKGMSGDIE
+373 LLKGMGGDIE

-388 GYATMA
+388 GYATMV

-408 AILPDYSPYKLKESA
+408 AILPDYSPYK
-423 PAAAG
+423 
-428 AFCLVRVVRKTLQSA
+428 

>member
-76 EERAADEKGEEYEEE
+76 EERAADEEGEEYEEK

-236 MEQLMEQVKN
+236 MEQLTEQVKN

-326 QRAVMKTAMKQW
+326 QRAVMKTAMKIG
-338 LRPKTLAALP
+338 RAH
-348 GLWRIYQENLTTDLS
+348 
-363 VRNIVWMARV
+363 V
-373 LLKGMSGDIE
+373 
-383 ANVLP
+383 
-388 GYATMA
+388 
-394 GDASVY
+394 
-400 MIDTYAAS
+400 
-408 AILPDYSPYKLKESA
+408 
-423 PAAAG
+423 
-428 AFCLVRVVRKTLQSA
+428 

>member
-56 YARRD
+56 YTRRD

-76 EERAADEKGEEYEEE
+76 EEQLADEDGEYEEAYDE
-91 YGEDY
+91 ED
-96 ADDADEPEEE
+96 AEDAAPEPEEE
-106 EDDVSY
+106 EENVSY
-112 APEDRAETLEEPK
+112 APEDAPAAPSPTE
-125 EKPKKKKRRRKGGF
+125 EKPKRKKHRRKGGF
-139 LRFLVTVIVLAI
+139 FRFLVTLVLLAVIAVVL
-151 VALVVIGKAP
+151 VGKAP
-161 VRNPDNLERISG
+161 VRNPDNLDRISG
-173 RSTVLLCGTDEDG
+173 RSTILLCGTDEDG
-186 MRTDTILLLTLD
+186 TRTDTILLLTLD
-198 RNEGSIRLLSIPRD
+198 RNEGGVRLLSIPRD

-253 GYALVNLSAFVEAVD
+253 AYALVDLNAFVEAVD

-280 MDYDDPDQN
+280 MDYDDPTQD
-289 LFIHLKA
+289 LYIHLQA
-296 GEQHLTGEQLMWV
+296 GEQHLNGEQLMWV

-326 QRAVMKTAMKQW
+326 QRAVVKAAMKQW
-338 LRPKTLAALP
+338 VRPQTLAALP

-363 VRNIVWMARV
+363 ARNLVWMARV
-373 LLKGMSGDIE
+373 LLKGVSGDIE

-388 GYATMA
+388 GYATMV

-408 AILPDYSPYKLKESA
+408 AILPDYSPYK
-423 PAAAG
+423 
-428 AFCLVRVVRKTLQSA
+428 

>member
-9 RTPAN
+9 RTPTN

-27 NTPPEEYPAAG
+27 NTPPEDYPAAG

-61 AYYAQRDAYYAQRER
+61 AYYAQRDAYYAQREAQ
-76 EERAADEKGEEYEEE
+76 EADEDSGDGEDEYDEEYAD
-91 YGEDY
+91 ED
-96 ADDADEPEEE
+96 AAPEPEEE
-106 EDDVSY
+106 EDVSY
-112 APEDRAETLEEPK
+112 APEDAPAAPFPAE
-125 EKPKKKKRRRKGGF
+125 EKPKKKKRRRRGGL
-139 LRFLVTVIVLAI
+139 LRFLITLVLLAVIAVVL
-151 VALVVIGKAP
+151 VGKAP
-161 VRNPDNLERISG
+161 VRNPDNLDRISG

-186 MRTDTILLLTLD
+186 TRTDTILLLTLD
-198 RNEGSIRLLSIPRD
+198 RNEGSVRLLSIPRD

-253 GYALVNLSAFVEAVD
+253 AYALVDLNAFVEAAD

-326 QRAVMKTAMKQW
+326 QRAVMKAAMKQW
-338 LRPKTLAALP
+338 IRPQTLAALP

-363 VRNIVWMARV
+363 ARNIVWMARV
-373 LLKGMSGDIE
+373 LLKGMSSDIE

-388 GYATMA
+388 GYATMV

-408 AILPDYSPYKLKESA
+408 AILPDYSPYK
-423 PAAAG
+423 
-428 AFCLVRVVRKTLQSA
+428 

>member
-76 EERAADEKGEEYEEE
+76 EERAADEEGEEYEEE

-112 APEDRAETLEEPK
+112 APEDRSETPEEPK

-139 LRFLVTVIVLAI
+139 LRFLVTVILLAI

-253 GYALVNLSAFVEAVD
+253 GYALVNLSAFVEAVN

-408 AILPDYSPYKLKESA
+408 AILPDYSPYK
-423 PAAAG
+423 
-428 AFCLVRVVRKTLQSA
+428 

>member
-9 RTPAN
+9 RTPTN

-76 EERAADEKGEEYEEE
+76 EEQLADDEDSEDEYDEEYADEEAAPES
-91 YGEDY
+91 
-96 ADDADEPEEE
+96 EEE
-106 EDDVSY
+106 EDVSY
-112 APEDRAETLEEPK
+112 APEDAPAAQPEPGG
-125 EKPKKKKRRRKGGF
+125 KPKKKKRRRKGGF
-139 LRFLVTVIVLAI
+139 LRFLVTVVLLAI
-151 VALVVIGKAP
+151 IAVVLVGKAP
-161 VRNPDNLERISG
+161 VRNPDNLDRISG
-173 RSTVLLCGTDEDG
+173 RSTILLCGTDEDG
-186 MRTDTILLLTLD
+186 TRTDTILLLTLD
-198 RNEGSIRLLSIPRD
+198 RSEGSLRLLSIPRD

-253 GYALVNLSAFVEAVD
+253 AYALVDLTAFVEAVD

-280 MDYDDPDQN
+280 MDYDDPTQD
-289 LFIHLKA
+289 LYIHLQA

-326 QRAVMKTAMKQW
+326 QRAVVKAAMKQW
-338 LRPKTLAALP
+338 MRPQTLAALP
-348 GLWRIYQENLTTDLS
+348 GLWKIYQENLTTDLS
-363 VRNIVWMARV
+363 ARNLVWMARV
-373 LLKGMSGDIE
+373 LLKGVGGDIE

-388 GYATMA
+388 GYATMV

-400 MIDTYAAS
+400 MIDIYAAS
-408 AILPDYSPYKLKESA
+408 AILPDYSPYK
-423 PAAAG
+423 
-428 AFCLVRVVRKTLQSA
+428 

>member
-9 RTPAN
+9 RTPTN

-61 AYYAQRDAYYAQRER
+61 AYYAQRDAYYSQKER
-76 EERAADEKGEEYEEE
+76 EEREADEDVGEYDEELD
-91 YGEDY
+91 EDITE
-96 ADDADEPEEE
+96 ADNEPEDEE
-106 EDDVSY
+106 DVSY
-112 APEDRAETLEEPK
+112 APEDVPAAPPPPR
-125 EKPKKKKRRRKGGF
+125 EKPKRKKHRRRGGF
-139 LRFLVTVIVLAI
+139 LRFLVAVILLAI
-151 VALVVIGKAP
+151 AAVAVVGKAP
-161 VRNPDNLERISG
+161 VRNPDNLERIPG

-186 MRTDTILLLTLD
+186 TRTDTILLLTLD
-198 RNEGSIRLLSIPRD
+198 RNEGSLRLLSIPRD

-253 GYALVNLSAFVEAVD
+253 AYALIDLNAFVEAVN

-280 MDYDDPDQN
+280 MDYEDPTQN

-296 GEQHLTGEQLMWV
+296 GEQHLNGEQLMWV

-326 QRAVMKTAMKQW
+326 QRAVMKAAMKQW
-338 LRPKTLAALP
+338 LRPQTLSALP
-348 GLWRIYQENLTTDLS
+348 GLWQIYKENLTTDIS
-363 VRNIVWMARV
+363 ARNLVWMARV
-373 LLKGMSGDIE
+373 LLKGVRADIE

-388 GYATMA
+388 GYATTV

-408 AILPDYSPYKLKESA
+408 AILPDYSPYK
-423 PAAAG
+423 
-428 AFCLVRVVRKTLQSA
+428 

>member
-27 NTPPEEYPAAG
+27 NTPPEEYPTAG

-61 AYYAQRDAYYAQRER
+61 AYYAQRDAYYSQKECEARE
-76 EERAADEKGEEYEEE
+76 ADEDVGEYDEELD
-91 YGEDY
+91 EDITE
-96 ADDADEPEEE
+96 ADNEPEDEE
-106 EDDVSY
+106 DVSY
-112 APEDRAETLEEPK
+112 APEDVPAAPPPPR
-125 EKPKKKKRRRKGGF
+125 EKPKRKKHRRRGGF
-139 LRFLVTVIVLAI
+139 LRFLAALVLLVIVA
-151 VALVVIGKAP
+151 VVVVGKAP
-161 VRNPDNLERISG
+161 VRNPDDLERIPG

-186 MRTDTILLLTLD
+186 TRTDTILLLTLD
-198 RNEGSIRLLSIPRD
+198 RSEGSLRLLSIPRD
-212 TYAPAYYVPKIN
+212 TYAPAYVVPKIN

-253 GYALVNLSAFVEAVD
+253 AYALVNLSAFVEAVD

-326 QRAVMKTAMKQW
+326 QRAVMKAAMKQW
-338 LRPKTLAALP
+338 LRPQTLSALP

-363 VRNIVWMARV
+363 VRNLVWMARV

-408 AILPDYSPYKLKESA
+408 AILPDYSPYK
-423 PAAAG
+423 
-428 AFCLVRVVRKTLQSA
+428 

>member
-9 RTPAN
+9 RTPTN

-76 EERAADEKGEEYEEE
+76 EEQLADDEDGEDEYDEEYADEE
-91 YGEDY
+91 
-96 ADDADEPEEE
+96 AAPEPEEE
-106 EDDVSY
+106 EDVSY
-112 APEDRAETLEEPK
+112 APEDAPAALPEPGG
-125 EKPKKKKRRRKGGF
+125 KPKKKKRRRKGGF
-139 LRFLVTVIVLAI
+139 LRFLVTVVLLAI
-151 VALVVIGKAP
+151 IAVVLVGKAP
-161 VRNPDNLERISG
+161 VRNPDNLDRISG
-173 RSTVLLCGTDEDG
+173 RSTILLCGTDEDG
-186 MRTDTILLLTLD
+186 TRTDTILLLTLD
-198 RNEGSIRLLSIPRD
+198 RSEGSIRLLSIPRD

-253 GYALVNLSAFVEAVD
+253 AYALVDLTAFVEAVD

-280 MDYDDPDQN
+280 MDYDDPTQE
-289 LFIHLKA
+289 LYIHLQA

-326 QRAVMKTAMKQW
+326 QRAVVKAAMKQW
-338 LRPKTLAALP
+338 MRPQTLAALP
-348 GLWRIYQENLTTDLS
+348 GLWKIYQENLTTDLS
-363 VRNIVWMARV
+363 ARNLVWMARV
-373 LLKGMSGDIE
+373 LLKGVGGDIE

-388 GYATMA
+388 GYATMV

-408 AILPDYSPYKLKESA
+408 AILPDYSPYK
-423 PAAAG
+423 
-428 AFCLVRVVRKTLQSA
+428 

>member
-56 YARRD
+56 YTRRD

-76 EERAADEKGEEYEEE
+76 EEQLADEDGEYEEAYDE
-91 YGEDY
+91 ED
-96 ADDADEPEEE
+96 AEDAAPEPEEE
-106 EDDVSY
+106 EEDVSY
-112 APEDRAETLEEPK
+112 APEDAPAAPSPTE
-125 EKPKKKKRRRKGGF
+125 EKPKRKKHRRKGGF
-139 LRFLVTVIVLAI
+139 LRFLVTLVLLAVIAVVL
-151 VALVVIGKAP
+151 VGKAP
-161 VRNPDNLERISG
+161 VRNPDHLDRISG
-173 RSTVLLCGTDEDG
+173 RSTILLCGTDEDG

-253 GYALVNLSAFVEAVD
+253 AYALVNLSAFVEAVD

-280 MDYDDPDQN
+280 MDYDDPTQD
-289 LFIHLKA
+289 LYIHLQA
-296 GEQHLTGEQLMWV
+296 GEQHLNGEQLTWV

-326 QRAVMKTAMKQW
+326 QRAVVKAAMKQW
-338 LRPKTLAALP
+338 VRPQTLAALP

-363 VRNIVWMARV
+363 ARNLVWMARV
-373 LLKGMSGDIE
+373 LLKGVSGDIE

-388 GYATMA
+388 GYATMV

-408 AILPDYSPYKLKESA
+408 AILPDYSPYK
-423 PAAAG
+423 
-428 AFCLVRVVRKTLQSA
+428 